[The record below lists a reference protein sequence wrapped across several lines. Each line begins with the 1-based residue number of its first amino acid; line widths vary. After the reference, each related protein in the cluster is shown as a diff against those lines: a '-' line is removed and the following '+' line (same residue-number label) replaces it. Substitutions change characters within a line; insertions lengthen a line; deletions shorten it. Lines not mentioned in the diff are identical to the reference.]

1 MKIELIKAPTDA
13 FLEMVLI
20 NVRSPD
26 RERLEGIHWG
36 AVGLVQAKLINLY
49 WAADLAEKAST
60 VKTALVFGSCP
71 QHIQMLAI
79 FGKQAEVEAALDKIK
94 AAYRK

>member
-13 FLEMVLI
+13 FVEMMLI
-20 NVRSPD
+20 NLRSPD
-26 RERLEGIHWG
+26 RKRLEGMHWG
-36 AVGLVQAKLINLY
+36 AVGLVQANLIDLY
-49 WAADLAEKAST
+49 WAADLAEKASK

-79 FGKQAEVEAALDKIK
+79 FGNQAEVAAALRTIK
-94 AAYRK
+94 AADRK

>member
-36 AVGLVQAKLINLY
+36 AVGLVQANLINLY
-49 WAADLAEKAST
+49 WAADLAEKASN
-60 VKTALVFGSCP
+60 VKTALVLGSCP

-79 FGKQAEVEAALDKIK
+79 LGKQAEVEAALDKIQ